1 MLALD
6 KNEHSIARWISIL
19 YRYGQGYMGKN
30 IESYNIGSGQY
41 IFLIALYKKEGI
53 SQEQISEH
61 LKVDKATTA
70 RAIKRLEKE
79 GYIRRAI
86 DENDKRA
93 YKIYLTQ
100 KALNIKSELY
110 GVIRKWENML
120 SSGLSES
127 EKEIFLKMLKTMA
140 ENASNNAQATISAIM
155 DIKNTTKSE
164 KNYK

>member
-1 MLALD
+1 MD

>member
-1 MLALD
+1 
-6 KNEHSIARWISIL
+6 
-19 YRYGQGYMGKN
+19 MGKN

>member
-19 YRYGQGYMGKN
+19 YRYGQGYIGKN

-41 IFLIALYKKEGI
+41 IFLIALYRKEGI
-53 SQEQISEH
+53 SQEQISEY

-70 RAIKRLEKE
+70 KAIKRLEKE

-110 GVIRKWENML
+110 DVIREWESML
-120 SSGLSES
+120 SSGLSEN
-127 EKEIFLKMLKTMA
+127 EKEIFMKMLKNMA

-155 DIKNTTKSE
+155 DIKNTARSE
-164 KNYK
+164 KDYK

>member
-1 MLALD
+1 MD

-19 YRYGQGYMGKN
+19 YRYGQGYIGKN

-53 SQEQISEH
+53 SQEQISEY

-70 RAIKRLEKE
+70 KAIKRLEKE

-110 GVIRKWENML
+110 DVIREWENML
-120 SSGLSES
+120 SSGLSEN
-127 EKEIFLKMLKTMA
+127 EKEIFLKMLKNMA

-155 DIKNTTKSE
+155 DIKNTTRSE
-164 KNYK
+164 KDYK